1 MKPRRKWEFFGF
13 WTLDHKAVQAHLNR
27 RADEGWA
34 LTGLFQGLLAR
45 YERTEPGKYR
55 YFTDWYDPLNEDP
68 GYLELCADAGWEEL
82 GAKTY
87 VRIFRSR
94 PGEDPAPL
102 HTDSALEYQK
112 FFKKVLRRMVLA
124 HICIILL
131 YAFYFIL
138 CLVNNISFR
147 SLLFK
152 LCRQGFLS
160 TAMGFALP
168 AATAG
173 LLIYLFCLL
182 HGLLRWRKAAK
193 AGEPLPVPGRAG
205 VNFRR
210 LISLLGVLLLVM
222 MVLGLLLDVC
232 LYSPRRYLP
241 VLIGFTVGGA
251 GSMLLRT
258 KITPRTQHN
267 GLITLVV
274 LWAAVIFCTILHYTC
289 LSLFQPLVVQGAAPP
304 MLETEMLSTA
314 AEAGPLARFDSW
326 YEDLESSRDTADLP
340 YSPLLHCSRFITR
353 GERLTDLALTEL
365 WDYRSAPFPEDARTR
380 DGIWEWREERSQGL
394 LLRSGNAVM
403 LLALNADAP
412 YDLQALA
419 DTACAFLTREGTP

>member
-13 WTLDHKAVQAHLNR
+13 WTLDHKAAQAHLNR

-34 LTGLFQGLLAR
+34 LTSLSQGLLAR
-45 YERTEPGKYR
+45 YERTEPGRYR

-68 GYLELCADAGWEEL
+68 GYLELCADAGWEAL
-82 GAKTY
+82 DAKAY

-112 FFKKVLRRMVLA
+112 FFKKVLRRMVLG
-124 HICIILL
+124 HIWLILL

-138 CLVNNISFR
+138 CLVNNISFC

-152 LCRQGFLS
+152 LCCQGFLP
-160 TAMGFALP
+160 TATAFALP
-168 AATAG
+168 TAAAG

-193 AGEPLPVPGRAG
+193 AGEPLPVPGRGG

-210 LISLLGVLLLVM
+210 LLSLLGVLLLVVM
-222 MVLGLLLDVC
+222 ALCLLLDVC
-232 LYSPRRYLP
+232 LYSPRRYLS
-241 VLIGFTVGGA
+241 VLIAFTGGA
-251 GSMLLRT
+251 AASMLLRT
-258 KITPRTQHN
+258 KITPRTRHN
-267 GLITLVV
+267 SLIALAV

-289 LSLFQPLVVQGAAPP
+289 PSLFQPLVVQGAAPP
-304 MLETEMLSTA
+304 MLETEMLSTDA
-314 AEAGPLARFDSW
+314 AAGPLARFDSW
-326 YEDLESSRDTADLP
+326 YEDLEPSRETADLP
-340 YSPLLHCSRFITR
+340 YSSLLHCSRFITR
-353 GERLTDLALTEL
+353 GERLTDLALAEL
-365 WDYRSAPFPEDARTR
+365 WSSRSSPFPEEARTR
-380 DGIWEWREERSQGL
+380 DGIWEWREARSQGL

-403 LLALNADAP
+403 LVAWSADAP
-412 YDLQALA
+412 YDLQALT
-419 DTACAFLTREGTP
+419 DTAWAFLTREGTP